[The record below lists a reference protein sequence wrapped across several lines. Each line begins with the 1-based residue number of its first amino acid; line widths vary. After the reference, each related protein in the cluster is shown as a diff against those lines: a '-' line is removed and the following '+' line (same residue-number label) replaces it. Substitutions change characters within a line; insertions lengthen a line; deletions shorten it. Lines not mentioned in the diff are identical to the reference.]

1 MHAAVILLN
10 VCHLCQKSINYFNL
24 VCVTYPKHFIFTL
37 LLFTQQYICQGSLSS
52 YFFFVFLWTKKKSRS
67 VNARKNDLFCLRD
80 RNESQLFLKQATSA
94 GKVGSIGQSECKTRF
109 ILPMGAASN
118 IIILSSLCHRNCEKL
133 WLDEPLEYRIY
144 LADV

>member
-1 MHAAVILLN
+1 MLLTQN
-10 VCHLCQKSINYFNL
+10 
-24 VCVTYPKHFIFTL
+24 TL
-37 LLFTQQYICQGSLSS
+37 FSHCLSS
-52 YFFFVFLWTKKKSRS
+52 PRNIYVREACRVIFFVFLWTKKKSRS
-67 VNARKNDLFCLRD
+67 VNAKKNDLFCLRD
-80 RNESQLFLKQATSA
+80 GNESQLFLKQATSA

-109 ILPMGAASN
+109 ILPTGTASN

>member
-1 MHAAVILLN
+1 MSGKPVEL
-10 VCHLCQKSINYFNL
+10 
-24 VCVTYPKHFIFTL
+24 
-37 LLFTQQYICQGSLSS
+37 
-52 YFFFVFLWTKKKSRS
+52 FFFVFLWTKKKSRS

-109 ILPMGAASN
+109 ILPTGTASN